1 MPLFYSEMTTLGSI
15 FGPVI
20 LQGPQDTHSHFAT
33 RASPPATE
41 LSASNPKVTLKPHP
55 FALKGVA
62 QHSHPKSASCTLLLI
77 TVAPAYNP
85 KIEVVKLWEDQR
97 PASSK
102 AKPHMMQVTASS
114 TCFTRGL
121 VTGWLNQW
129 VSAVPGRINVIHG
142 SNSNDGVMKSA
153 CDMRLLQRP
162 VLFVSWT
169 IGWAFWVLHWGR
181 NDLLT
186 FDIWHCIEHLASATA
201 ATVLSIQHQRSH
213 PFPFRRLKLQRSH
226 YPTSSSVEVRAKRR
240 GSLRKRSLIQ
250 NRPAREKKPWKCHKH
265 FINEPKKKMKHNK
278 SKWLLANFGPPN
290 HRLKSIWICIP

>member
-62 QHSHPKSASCTLLLI
+62 QHSHPKSASCKLLLI

-97 PASSK
+97 PANSK

-114 TCFTRGL
+114 TCYTRGL
-121 VTGWLNQW
+121 VMGWLNQW
-129 VSAVPGRINVIHG
+129 DSAVPRRINMIHG

-186 FDIWHCIEHLASATA
+186 FDIILNI
-201 ATVLSIQHQRSH
+201 LLQQQQQRS
-213 PFPFRRLKLQRSH
+213 FPSNTSVATHSH
-226 YPTSSSVEVRAKRR
+226 SADWSSKEATTPPQVLWKWE
-240 GSLRKRSLIQ
+240 LRDVV
-250 NRPAREKKPWKCHKH
+250 PWEKG
-265 FINEPKKKMKHNK
+265 
-278 SKWLLANFGPPN
+278 L
-290 HRLKSIWICIP
+290 